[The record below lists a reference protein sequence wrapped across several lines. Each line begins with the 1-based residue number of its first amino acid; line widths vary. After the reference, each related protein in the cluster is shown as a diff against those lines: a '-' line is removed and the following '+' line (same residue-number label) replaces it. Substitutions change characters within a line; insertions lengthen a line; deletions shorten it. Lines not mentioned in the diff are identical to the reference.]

1 MYKNADMGVLK
12 RFKTILIY
20 FDIWNINA
28 DNIKAC
34 FFLYNAKNQNKK
46 IVITLKKCFTLV

>member
-1 MYKNADMGVLK
+1 MDILK

-28 DNIKAC
+28 DNIKVS

-46 IVITLKKCFTLV
+46 IML